1 MGNISQISVD
11 GETHKVKDAE
21 ARNAANSALTT
32 ANEAKTAADEAV
44 ATANDKISKRLS
56 ERDFFE
62 RLSSYYDALES
73 VNNVRIKNIYLSKLI
88 KVLLNPQILEEEPE
102 LLHTFKVKK

>member
-32 ANEAKTAADEAV
+32 ASEAKTAADEAI
-44 ATANDKISKRLS
+44 AAANDKISKNGGQEEATTIVNFQNGIKLGNIPV
-56 ERDFFE
+56 
-62 RLSSYYDALES
+62 SYD
-73 VNNVRIKNIYLSKLI
+73 VHNNTI
-88 KVLLNPQILEEEPE
+88 
-102 LLHTFKVKK
+102 TFG

>member
-21 ARNAANSALTT
+21 ARDAANSALTT

-44 ATANDKISKRLS
+44 AAANNKISKDGGEEEATTIVNFQNGIKLGS
-56 ERDFFE
+56 IPV
-62 RLSSYYDALES
+62 SYN
-73 VNNVRIKNIYLSKLI
+73 VNNNTI
-88 KVLLNPQILEEEPE
+88 
-102 LLHTFKVKK
+102 TFG

>member
-44 ATANDKISKRLS
+44 AAANNKISKDGGEEESTTIVNFQNGIKLGNIPV
-56 ERDFFE
+56 
-62 RLSSYYDALES
+62 SYN
-73 VNNVRIKNIYLSKLI
+73 VNNNTI
-88 KVLLNPQILEEEPE
+88 
-102 LLHTFKVKK
+102 TFG